1 MAANVKKNDD
11 FSKGPIS
18 KTILRLAVPMVLA
31 QFVNVLYNIVDR
43 MYIGHISDTS
53 VDALTGVGVTFPILL
68 MVTAFANL
76 FGTGGTPLFSMA
88 RGAAQQGGEEG
99 EKQRERAAD
108 VMNNTFSMLVIT
120 GVILCIV
127 VLLIKKPVLYLFGAS
142 DATYPYADAYFT
154 VYLTGTVFALLAA
167 GLNQMIIAQGFAAQ
181 AMRLVVLGAAL
192 NIALDPVFIF
202 ALNMGV
208 RGAALATV
216 FSQMASAAGAVIF
229 LRGRRAAIRLERG
242 GLSLPAA
249 RKILTLGFTPFAI
262 IAIDNVMLIAMNAV
276 LQRYGGALEGD
287 RLVTCAVIAQSF
299 MLVMT
304 MPLGG
309 ISGGTQSILSYN
321 YGARQFGR
329 VRDAQKKI
337 FRLCMGFTA
346 IMFVLARAA
355 GPLFVRLFTKDAQV
369 AEISA
374 WAIRVCTLAAIP
386 LGAQYEIVDGFTAL
400 GQVRLSF
407 PLSFFRKAVYF
418 AALFILPACFGARAA
433 FYAEPVSDVL
443 GPLASAIAYKL
454 CIGPVLSDGH
464 ARV

>member
-1 MAANVKKNDD
+1 MAADIKKNDD

-18 KTILRLAVPMVLA
+18 KTVLRLAVPMVLA

-76 FGTGGTPLFSMA
+76 FGSGGTPLFSMA

-154 VYLTGTVFALLAA
+154 TYLMGTVFALLAT

-242 GLSLPAA
+242 GLSLPPTGRHGMA
-249 RKILTLGFTPFAI
+249 FFAY
-262 IAIDNVMLIAMNAV
+262 
-276 LQRYGGALEGD
+276 R
-287 RLVTCAVIAQSF
+287 R
-299 MLVMT
+299 
-304 MPLGG
+304 PPR
-309 ISGGTQSILSYN
+309 GTRSP
-321 YGARQFGR
+321 R
-329 VRDAQKKI
+329 V
-337 FRLCMGFTA
+337 G
-346 IMFVLARAA
+346 
-355 GPLFVRLFTKDAQV
+355 RLF
-369 AEISA
+369 
-374 WAIRVCTLAAIP
+374 
-386 LGAQYEIVDGFTAL
+386 
-400 GQVRLSF
+400 
-407 PLSFFRKAVYF
+407 
-418 AALFILPACFGARAA
+418 LPFFGAFAP
-433 FYAEPVSDVL
+433 ENGQL
-443 GPLASAIAYKL
+443 
-454 CIGPVLSDGH
+454 
-464 ARV
+464 